1 MIPFIYQYLIV
12 IIQFRLGLTIYR
24 NEIEHKKN
32 FIKPIITH
40 SPTDIFSTDSILE
53 FTCQAT
59 GYPKPNIIWY
69 DAMTG
74 KQIIDEIPNSGTT
87 SGIHVNQHYGKLL
100 ISSPE
105 RGKLYTF
112 YCNASNSV
120 GWTISQPPVRG
131 GSIYISSQFK
141 QIPVDKTVHEG
152 DKVVMECIPPIGLP
166 EVKVYWLKNN
176 HLISAQ
182 NGVKPKNNITVINEF
197 KSNIEIS
204 IDGSLHINPVTIKDS
219 GTYTCVASNI
229 AGEQVSPSAYLMVKS
244 RTRFLET
251 PVDIRVKKGRDIKL
265 KCKVEGNHVVKWKRG
280 PGEEPIDPHRAELTE
295 SYLLIRNAQ
304 ISDSGTYICTAAG
317 GIEAD
322 ATVIVD
328 TPPAFSVTPDDLT
341 VNEGETAVFHCIAAG
356 HPLPAIYWE
365 LPDKTPIFPG
375 DQTINEFHN
384 GKHYLTPEGSL
395 EVRDV
400 KQKDSGKYQCTA
412 HSSIDTIHTSATL
425 HVINLSKK
433 KLDSS
438 KDVYSLPENEPR
450 QFSPSNFHWLS
461 PIIGLPP
468 ANQTRTVGEIVTLDC
483 ELGLTRSPPGS
494 LASTLPYSDLS
505 DWSIGWYRSTKDGV
519 KENID
524 ISNPPY
530 DQRYNLLPRGSLQ
543 ISNLRIEDSGNYT
556 CLANAVIK
564 PYIDGNLVSFTLQ
577 SNWTS
582 YLDVV
587 PEGSPAT
594 ESVSNESPL
603 PPPENLKA
611 TNVTSSTVILVWD
624 LPFPPLLSQKFTQ
637 GNPMNSHQ
645 ITYWVELYRPDRPTD
660 GWIVVE
666 KNWHAHTVQLGGL
679 QPETI
684 YYFLIRPR
692 WNEGRVGWASAPLG
706 PVLTLTEQVSSHQ
719 ESQLSDR
726 EILKSFKNINLIL
739 QHLYPLSPKRV
750 RVSWSITEVLPV
762 LSMIKGY
769 FIYHREVP
777 LMQCISN
784 KLEGI
789 YSDTTGLT
797 MKNGERMYCSIK
809 STNSIDS
816 HSLFRLETMQTLQ
829 QNFKNKQE
837 QEFNN
842 GTLDPWIVIDI
853 KAQYQKDK
861 KYNNIHNSLT
871 IQETSLL
878 RDLEAFR
885 CYEIKVKAYSSNSF
899 IENIESQESNTL
911 KVLTFESFPTSPPDR
926 IFAVWLSNTTIELSW
941 DPPPV
946 INWNGLLIGYIIYVY
961 DENANNHQ
969 NFNLSY
975 TEQKTLIKGLID
987 KTIYFI
993 QIAAITC
1000 KGIGV
1005 RSVPI
1010 QLKPNLRQKGLGVGW
1025 GYDLKTGKLLQ
1036 LINNE
1041 KKQKNNQEEYFLNQP
1056 WFIII
1061 IICSL
1066 LIWCTIIILII
1077 FCCRYQ
1083 RYQFR
1088 KTSDNVLITNHL
1100 QCSSIIDGSNNP
1112 CTSINNSI
1120 NENKISKSTHLLQ
1133 KDHIQLE
1140 PLLRSETPNLDN
1152 DNCLDTIDKGKYG
1165 AWQLYPSTKQNQT
1178 IHNEYNKPELNDTQ
1192 FNSTVLPLTHSSHIS
1207 NETNNIS
1214 LYATTENITNTIIH
1228 NNQCNPTQ
1236 TNHYIHQRSN
1246 TLIHYS
1252 NDYNSRTSYL
1262 SYQSH
1267 IIPKSQINTNLSLNG
1282 YNNID
1287 QTYNGI
1293 TQIGL
1298 TSLPLIAPVAPIN
1311 SLQHI
1316 NESIPSSSYS
1326 IHDCNGERSQLTVA
1340 PYATV
1345 SLIHNTIN
1353 TNNNCNTST
1362 FYTLN
1367 NGVYD
1372 DDDDHDDD
1380 GDDDNDHIDTPSEL
1394 TYEFN
1399 ERLTPSV
1406 TTNNK
1411 INLNIDYKKC
1421 NLLQTQL
1428 QTNQSSYTNYTNT
1441 CCQANE
1447 NMNNEENGNLSQ
1459 FTLLGQHDLIE
1470 LSQRQDIR
1478 NKSNSATSS
1487 SLTNDDDKSYKWKK
1501 ITNESDNHLITTNS
1515 NQLPMIH
1522 YLKQNN
1528 SKMIM
1533 TTTTTTTTTATTI
1546 TTSVGT
1552 SQHHNSFPLKSE
1564 KNEGYLYCYDDK
1576 QIIPPPPK
1584 SPPPPAPKYNHDI
1597 YNNSNIMNY
1606 QCSPRKTDEQHELT
1620 IEYSS
1625 SSSISSITH
1634 TTHSTI
1640 PNNNEMKQIP
1650 QLNPLIIT
1658 TPSNHKETEHLFHT
1672 NHHHNNNVQLNNPK
1686 SSINEQNIYYSNYC
1700 SSDDDRENQQM
1711 NDKNLEYNF
1720 TKYTNDNHYNI
1731 ITTTTTTNNNNN
1743 NPRHHHQQQPPL
1755 PPPPPQQQQHQN
1767 QSLNT
1772 SLSLDKQSFIQRP
1785 IMLLNQ
1791 HELTNTSSSTFCISL
1806 SPEEH
1811 SSSTYAQVY

>member
-1 MIPFIYQYLIV
+1 M
-12 IIQFRLGLTIYR
+12 
-24 NEIEHKKN
+24 EHKN
-32 FIKPIITH
+32 NWIKPIITH
-40 SPTDIFSTDSILE
+40 SPSDVFSTDSVLE

-59 GYPKPNIIWY
+59 GYPKPIIVWY

-74 KQIIDEIPNSGTT
+74 KQVIDEIPSSGTT

-100 ISSPE
+100 VSSPE
-105 RGKLYTF
+105 RGKLYSF
-112 YCNASNSV
+112 YCNASNSA

-131 GSIYISSQFK
+131 GSVYISSQFK

-176 HLISAQ
+176 NLISAQ
-182 NGVKPKNNITVINEF
+182 NGVKPKNNISVINEF

-229 AGEQVSPSAYLMVKS
+229 AGEQVSPSAYLIVKS

-322 ATVIVD
+322 ATVTVD

-356 HPLPAIYWE
+356 HPLPSIYWE

-400 KQKDSGKYQCTA
+400 RQKDSGKYQCTA

-433 KLDSS
+433 KVDSS
-438 KDVYSLPENEPR
+438 KDVYSLSENEPS
-450 QFSPSNFHWLS
+450 QFSSSNFYWLA

-468 ANQTRTVGEIVTLDC
+468 PNQTRTVGEIVTLDC
-483 ELGLTRSPPGS
+483 ELGLTRGLPGS

-524 ISNPPY
+524 ISNLPY
-530 DQRYNLLPRGSLQ
+530 DQRYTLLPRGSLQ

-556 CLANAVIK
+556 CLAKAVIK
-564 PYIDGNLVSFTLQ
+564 PYIDESLVSFTLQ

-594 ESVSNESPL
+594 AAISNESPL

-624 LPFPPLLSQKFTQ
+624 LPFPPLPSQEFTR
-637 GNPMNSHQ
+637 GSPMNSRQ

-706 PVLTLTEQVSSHQ
+706 PVLTLKEQVLSHQ
-719 ESQLSDR
+719 EVQLSDR
-726 EILKSFKNINLIL
+726 ESLKSFKNVNLIL
-739 QHLYPLSPKRV
+739 LHLYPLSPKRV
-750 RVSWSITEVLPV
+750 RVSWSITEVPPV
-762 LSMIKGY
+762 LSMVKGY
-769 FIYHREVP
+769 FVYHREVP
-777 LMQCISN
+777 LMKCISN

-789 YSDTTGLT
+789 YSDATGLT
-797 MKNGERMYCSIK
+797 TKNGERMYCSIK
-809 STNSIDS
+809 STTSLDS

-842 GTLDPWIVIDI
+842 ATSDPWTVIDI
-853 KAQYQKDK
+853 KTQYQKDRK
-861 KYNNIHNSLT
+861 FSEIHNALT

-878 RDLEAFR
+878 RDLDAFR
-885 CYEIKVKAYSSNSF
+885 CYEIKVKAYSSNSLMK
-899 IENIESQESNTL
+899 IIESRESNTL
-911 KVLTFESFPTSPPDR
+911 KVLTFESFPSSPPDK
-926 IFAVWLSNTTIELSW
+926 IFAIWISNTTIELSW

-946 INWNGLLIGYIIYVY
+946 IHWNGLLMGYIIYVY
-961 DENANNHQ
+961 DEDASNHQ

-975 TEQKTLIKGLID
+975 TEQKTLIKGLTG
-987 KTIYFI
+987 KTIYFV
-993 QIAAITC
+993 QMAAVTC

-1005 RSVPI
+1005 RSAPI
-1010 QLKPNLRQKGLGVGW
+1010 QLKPDLRKKGLGVGW
-1025 GYDLKTGKLLQ
+1025 GFNIQTGKLLQ
-1036 LINNE
+1036 FMNIERKEINDKRGE
-1041 KKQKNNQEEYFLNQP
+1041 DFINQP
-1056 WFIII
+1056 WLIVTV
-1061 IICSL
+1061 ICSL
-1066 LIWCTIIILII
+1066 LVWCATVALIT

-1083 RYQFR
+1083 RYRFR
-1088 KTSDNVLITNHL
+1088 KSPGTVLIANHS
-1100 QCSSIIDGSNNP
+1100 QCGSIADGSNNIG
-1112 CTSINNSI
+1112 TSINNSM
-1120 NENKISKSTHLLQ
+1120 NENKISKSSHLLQ
-1133 KDHIQLE
+1133 KDHVQLE
-1140 PLLRSETPNLDN
+1140 PLLRSETPNMEN
-1152 DNCLDTIDKGKYG
+1152 DNCLESMDKGKYVG
-1165 AWQLYPSTKQNQT
+1165 WHHYPSTTQNQT
-1178 IHNEYNKPELNDTQ
+1178 LHNMTTNSHNEFNNTESCDTQ
-1192 FNSTVLPLTHSSHIS
+1192 FNSFNPALLALSHSPCIL
-1207 NETNNIS
+1207 NETNNVG
-1214 LYATTENITNTIIH
+1214 LYATAENITNTIVH
-1228 NNQCNPTQ
+1228 NNHHPNIQSNNTQ
-1236 TNHYIHQRSN
+1236 TNHHILQGPN
-1246 TLIHYS
+1246 TLIPFP
-1252 NDYNSRTSYL
+1252 NDRTSRTSYL

-1267 IIPKSQINTNLSLNG
+1267 IIPQSQINTNIPNG
-1282 YNNID
+1282 YHNID
-1287 QTYNGI
+1287 QNFSSVTR
-1293 TQIGL
+1293 IGL

-1316 NESIPSSSYS
+1316 NESIPSSHS
-1326 IHDCNGERSQLTVA
+1326 IHDCHGQIPQLTVA
-1340 PYATV
+1340 PYATA
-1345 SLIHNTIN
+1345 SLIHNALN
-1353 TNNNCNTST
+1353 GNKNTST
-1362 FYTLN
+1362 KNCTSPTFYTMN

-1372 DDDDHDDD
+1372 D
-1380 GDDDNDHIDTPSEL
+1380 NIDTPSEL
-1394 TYEFN
+1394 TYEFDEN
-1399 ERLTPSV
+1399 VTPSV
-1406 TTNNK
+1406 ST
-1411 INLNIDYKKC
+1411 KC

-1428 QTNQSSYTNYTNT
+1428 QTNQPSYTNACYRTS
-1441 CCQANE
+1441 
-1447 NMNNEENGNLSQ
+1447 NNEENGNLPQ
-1459 FTLLGQHDLIE
+1459 FSSPGQHDLVE
-1470 LSQRQDIR
+1470 CSQRQEIR

-1487 SLTNDDDKSYKWKK
+1487 SLTNDDEKSYRWKK
-1501 ITNESDNHLITTNS
+1501 TLNDQLTNELDS
-1515 NQLPMIH
+1515 N
-1522 YLKQNN
+1522 YFKQNH
-1528 SKMIM
+1528 SKMIV
-1533 TTTTTTTTTATTI
+1533 TTTTTTTTTATT
-1546 TTSVGT
+1546 
-1552 SQHHNSFPLKSE
+1552 SQQQNSFTSKSE
-1564 KNEGYLYCYDDK
+1564 QGEGYLFCYNDK
-1576 QIIPPPPK
+1576 QIILPPPPK
-1584 SPPPPAPKYNHDI
+1584 SPPPPAPRYNHTIHD
-1597 YNNSNIMNY
+1597 NNDNIINY
-1606 QCSPRKTDEQHELT
+1606 QCSPIKIDEHQ
-1620 IEYSS
+1620 EYSS
-1625 SSSISSITH
+1625 SSSLLSSSSSLTHTPHSSASIT
-1634 TTHSTI
+1634 
-1640 PNNNEMKQIP
+1640 NDMKPIP
-1650 QLNPLIIT
+1650 QSYPMIIT
-1658 TPSNHKETEHLFHT
+1658 SKHKETEYLLST
-1672 NHHHNNNVQLNNPK
+1672 NNHHHHHQHNNQSP
-1686 SSINEQNIYYSNYC
+1686 INKQNIYYSNFC
-1700 SSDDDRENQQM
+1700 SSDDERENEQIQNKNSINGSIM
-1711 NDKNLEYNF
+1711 NG
-1720 TKYTNDNHYNI
+1720 TKYSNH
-1731 ITTTTTTNNNNN
+1731 
-1743 NPRHHHQQQPPL
+1743 PHQHPY
-1755 PPPPPQQQQHQN
+1755 QQHQH
-1767 QSLNT
+1767 QPYQHRDPSLN
-1772 SLSLDKQSFIQRP
+1772 SSYSIDKQSFIQKP
-1785 IMLLNQ
+1785 IMSLNEN
-1791 HELTNTSSSTFCISL
+1791 ELPNTASSTTFCIKL
-1806 SPEEH
+1806 NPEEH